1 MDRKQFLKLKND
13 LVHYDRNI
21 DEQNN
26 NTLHNAIQ
34 IVIESLENQ
43 LSKPIQKKE
52 NDIITIIKLIEN
64 NNIDKIK
71 IDYPKLMY
79 DSLLEA
85 TYSKINLDYLH
96 NYTILQLK
104 VLYYLLTKDK
114 DNNAIKTSKKE
125 SILNAVKE
133 VVFSN
138 LRAQKFENN

>member
-13 LVHYDRNI
+13 LIHYDRNI

-79 DSLLEA
+79 DSLLET
-85 TYSKINLDYLH
+85 TYSKINLDYLN

>member
-21 DEQNN
+21 NEQNN
-26 NTLHNAIQ
+26 STLHNAIQ
-34 IVIESLENQ
+34 IVIENLENQ

-52 NDIITIIKLIEN
+52 KDIVIIIKLIEN

-79 DSLLEA
+79 ENLLETA
-85 TYSKINLDYLH
+85 YSKINLDNLN

-114 DNNAIKTSKKE
+114 DNNAIKTNKKD

-138 LRAQKFENN
+138 LRAQKFENS

>member
-138 LRAQKFENN
+138 LRAQKFENS

>member
-79 DSLLEA
+79 DSLLEI
-85 TYSKINLDYLH
+85 TYSKINLDYLN